1 MCRKQIYLYYAV
13 VRKYLSLLSYAMA
26 KNSLNLLNN
35 HMKPIIDPINKELIK
50 SELSVQKRVRITN
63 KANNE
68 IYVFTAHDSPNLMK
82 EVGRLREIAFRHY
95 GGGTGLEAD
104 IDKYD
109 TMGVPYRQLIV
120 WDPENEEILGG
131 YRFIYGS
138 DVEFDEEGKPML
150 ATAHLYHFSPQFID
164 EFLPYTVELGR
175 SFVSLEY
182 QSTLMGRKGIFA
194 LDNLWDGLGAL
205 TVIDPDIKYFFGK
218 VTMYGTYNKN
228 ARNMILY
235 FLNKHFPDKEEL
247 VAPIEPLITGTSFD
261 TMKKLFHGKNF
272 KEDYRILN
280 KEVRALGYNIPPLI
294 NAYMGLSP
302 TMRFFGTAVND
313 EFGDVEESGILIE
326 IEQIMEEK
334 RARHIE
340 SYLKSNP
347 SRRFLLK
354 LKRRITTQTKKRIVT
369 VPKSKLDGQ
378 NRGPKQL

>member
-1 MCRKQIYLYYAV
+1 MEQ
-13 VRKYLSLLSYAMA
+13 
-26 KNSLNLLNN
+26 
-35 HMKPIIDPINKELIK
+35 IIDPIAKDLIK
-50 SELSVQKRVRITN
+50 SELTVQKRVRGTN

-68 IYVFTAHDSPNLMK
+68 IYIFTSHDSPNLMK

-95 GGGTGLEAD
+95 GGGTGLSAD

-109 TMGVPYRQLIV
+109 TMEVPYKQLIV

-138 DVEFDEEGKPML
+138 NVEIDKNGKPML
-150 ATAHLYHFSPQFID
+150 ATAHLLNFSDTFMKD
-164 EFLPYTVELGR
+164 YLPHTVELGR
-175 SFVSLEY
+175 SFVSLDY

-218 VTMYGTYNKN
+218 VTMYGTYDKS

-235 FLNKHFPDKEEL
+235 FLNKHFPDKDEMVRPINPLETGTNISEMEEL
-247 VAPIEPLITGTSFD
+247 F
-261 TMKKLFHGKNF
+261 KGKNF
-272 KEDYRILN
+272 KEDYKILN

-294 NAYMGLSP
+294 NAYMSLSP
-302 TMRFFGTAVND
+302 TMKFFGTAIND
-313 EFGDVEESGILIE
+313 EFGNVEESGILIE
-326 IEQIMEEK
+326 INEILEEK

-347 SRRFLLK
+347 SKRFLLRLRDMLTNK
-354 LKRRITTQTKKRIVT
+354 HKK
-369 VPKSKLDGQ
+369 
-378 NRGPKQL
+378 

>member
-1 MCRKQIYLYYAV
+1 MQ
-13 VRKYLSLLSYAMA
+13 
-26 KNSLNLLNN
+26 
-35 HMKPIIDPINKELIK
+35 PIIDPINKNLIK
-50 SELSVQKRVRITN
+50 GELTVQKRVRVTN

-109 TMGVPYRQLIV
+109 TMKVPYRQLIV

-138 DVEFDEEGKPML
+138 DVEFDETGKPML
-150 ATAHLYHFSPQFID
+150 ATAHLYNFSQQFID
-164 EFLPYTVELGR
+164 EYLPYTVELGR

-235 FLNKHFPDKEEL
+235 FLNKHFPDVEAL
-247 VAPIEPLITGTSFD
+247 VTPIEPLITGTDLSS
-261 TMKKLFHGKNF
+261 MKKLFHGKNF
-272 KEDYRILN
+272 NEDYRILN

-294 NAYMGLSP
+294 NAYMSLSP
-302 TMRFFGTAVND
+302 TMRFFGTAIND

-354 LKRRITTQTKKRIVT
+354 LRRRITSRAKKRIVT
-369 VPKSKLDGQ
+369 VPKSKLDG
-378 NRGPKQL
+378 KISDTK

>member
-1 MCRKQIYLYYAV
+1 MEK
-13 VRKYLSLLSYAMA
+13 
-26 KNSLNLLNN
+26 
-35 HMKPIIDPINKELIK
+35 IIDPVDKNLIK
-50 SELSVQKRVRITN
+50 SELTVQKRVRITN

-68 IYVFTAHDSPNLMK
+68 IYVFTSHDSPNLMR

-109 TMGVPYRQLIV
+109 VMKVPYKQLIV

-138 DVEFDEEGKPML
+138 DVEFDENGKPML
-150 ATAHLYHFSPQFID
+150 ATAHLLNFSD
-164 EFLPYTVELGR
+164 EFINDYLPYTVELGR

-205 TVIDPDIKYFFGK
+205 TVIDTQIKYFFGK
-218 VTMYGTYNKN
+218 VTMYGTYNKH

-235 FLNKHFPDKEEL
+235 FLNKHFPDKEKL
-247 VAPIEPLITGTSFD
+247 VTPIVPLETD
-261 TMKKLFHGKNF
+261 TDYKKMEALFRGKNF
-272 KEDYRILN
+272 NEDYRILN
-280 KEVRALGYNIPPLI
+280 KEVRALGWNIPPLI
-294 NAYMGLSP
+294 NAYMGLTP
-302 TMRFFGTAVND
+302 TMRFFGTSVND

-326 IEQIMEEK
+326 IDQILEDK

-340 SYLKSNP
+340 SYMKSNP
-347 SRRFLLK
+347 SKRFLMMLR
-354 LKRRITTQTKKRIVT
+354 RRISTKTGKKKITLLKKRDRKRG
-369 VPKSKLDGQ
+369 KSASK
-378 NRGPKQL
+378 

>member
-1 MCRKQIYLYYAV
+1 MEK
-13 VRKYLSLLSYAMA
+13 
-26 KNSLNLLNN
+26 
-35 HMKPIIDPINKELIK
+35 IIDPIDKNLIK
-50 SELSVQKRVRITN
+50 SELTVQKRVRTTN

-68 IYVFTAHDSPNLMK
+68 IYIFTSHDSPNLMR

-109 TMGVPYRQLIV
+109 TMNVPYRQLIV

-138 DVEFDEEGKPML
+138 DVEFDDQNKPML
-150 ATAHLYHFSPQFID
+150 ATAHLLNFSQEFVED
-164 EFLPYTVELGR
+164 FLPHTVELGR

-205 TVIDPDIKYFFGK
+205 TVIDPEIKYFFGK
-218 VTMYGTYNKN
+218 VTMYGTYNKD

-247 VAPIEPLITGTSFD
+247 VRPVAPLETGIDNAKMS
-261 TMKKLFHGKNF
+261 KLFHGKNF
-272 KEDYRILN
+272 NEDYRILN

-294 NAYMGLSP
+294 NAYMSLSP

-313 EFGDVEESGILIE
+313 EFGDVEESGILIK
-326 IEQIMEEK
+326 IDQILEEK

-340 SYLKSNP
+340 SYLKSKP
-347 SRRFLLK
+347 SKRFLMRLK
-354 LKRRITTQTKKRIVT
+354 KRITDKSKKRIVNAT
-369 VPKSKLDGQ
+369 ERPSTKSKS
-378 NRGPKQL
+378 

>member
-1 MCRKQIYLYYAV
+1 MEK
-13 VRKYLSLLSYAMA
+13 
-26 KNSLNLLNN
+26 
-35 HMKPIIDPINKELIK
+35 IIDPVDKNLIK
-50 SELSVQKRVRITN
+50 SELTVQKRVRITN

-68 IYVFTAHDSPNLMK
+68 IYVFTSHDSPNLMR

-109 TMGVPYRQLIV
+109 VMKVPYKQLIV

-138 DVEFDEEGKPML
+138 DVEFDENGKPML
-150 ATAHLYHFSPQFID
+150 ATAHLLNFSD
-164 EFLPYTVELGR
+164 EFINDYLPYTVELGR

-205 TVIDPDIKYFFGK
+205 TVIDPQIKYFFGK
-218 VTMYGTYNKN
+218 VTMYGTYNKH

-235 FLNKHFPDKEEL
+235 FLNKHFPDKEKL
-247 VAPIEPLITGTSFD
+247 VTPIVPLETD
-261 TMKKLFHGKNF
+261 TDYKKMEALFRGKNF
-272 KEDYRILN
+272 NEDYRILN
-280 KEVRALGYNIPPLI
+280 KEVRALGWNIPPLI
-294 NAYMGLSP
+294 NAYMGLTP
-302 TMRFFGTAVND
+302 TMRFFGTSVND

-326 IEQIMEEK
+326 IDQILEDK

-340 SYLKSNP
+340 SYMKSNP
-347 SRRFLLK
+347 SKRFLMMLR
-354 LKRRITTQTKKRIVT
+354 RRISTKTGKKKITLLKKRDR
-369 VPKSKLDGQ
+369 PKS
-378 NRGPKQL
+378 PKTPSITTKGSLPPDNDVVPLIRIEAPAVGSPPVF